1 MKDATTLR
9 IGISNQIPQ
18 FKASSRPDAWL
29 DNKREKDFRI
39 RVDHKLA
46 MSQQFD
52 TAAKKTNTILCCINQ
67 SIVKVP
73 LYSVLVG
80 LPGGTVLTASS

>member
-1 MKDATTLR
+1 MKDATTLWV
-9 IGISNQIPQ
+9 GISNQIPQ
-18 FKASSRPDAWL
+18 FKTSSRSNTWL
-29 DNKREKDFRI
+29 VNTREKDSKVRA
-39 RVDHKLA
+39 DHKLN

-52 TAAKKTNTILCCINQ
+52 CAAKKTNIILCCINQ

-80 LPGGTVLTASS
+80 LPGGMVLTGSS